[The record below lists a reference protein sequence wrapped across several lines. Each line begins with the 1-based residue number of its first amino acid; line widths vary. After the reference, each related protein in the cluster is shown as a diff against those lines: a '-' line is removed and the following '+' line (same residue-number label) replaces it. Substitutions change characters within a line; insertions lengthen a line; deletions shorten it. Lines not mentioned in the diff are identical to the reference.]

1 MNIKKFYKHKYWY
14 KKTRVLLM
22 RKYKKD
28 YRLFSALLASTSPR
42 FQVKRNYNTTLL
54 IFNDYIKNKNSF
66 LIYAVKNKKRFIKKY
81 KLLPAH
87 YNNIIRSLSH
97 NFTNS
102 KKLVLGGNKVNAF
115 YNNIIGNYNHV
126 TIDIWMLRYFKNKKS
141 QCNLSEYRY
150 YTRIIKKLSKK
161 LKMQPCELQAVLWF
175 KIRYQLNQKKDAN
188 FYQYIQP
195 V

>member
-1 MNIKKFYKHKYWY
+1 MNIEKFYKYKNWY
-14 KKTRVLLM
+14 RKTRSLLM
-22 RKYKKD
+22 RKYGKD
-28 YRLFSALLASTSPR
+28 YKLFSALLASTSPR

-54 IFNDYIKNKNSF
+54 IFNDYLKNKNMF
-66 LIYAVKNKKRFIKKY
+66 LKYAIENKKLFIKKY

-97 NFTNS
+97 NCINS

-126 TIDIWMLRYFKNKKS
+126 TIDIWMLRYFRSDKTQVNIGDYKKYS
-141 QCNLSEYRY
+141 
-150 YTRIIKKLSKK
+150 RIIRKLSIKFNM
-161 LKMQPCELQAVLWF
+161 LPCELQAVLWY
-175 KIRYQLNQKKDAN
+175 KIRYQLNQKSDAN
-188 FYQYIQP
+188 FYQYIE